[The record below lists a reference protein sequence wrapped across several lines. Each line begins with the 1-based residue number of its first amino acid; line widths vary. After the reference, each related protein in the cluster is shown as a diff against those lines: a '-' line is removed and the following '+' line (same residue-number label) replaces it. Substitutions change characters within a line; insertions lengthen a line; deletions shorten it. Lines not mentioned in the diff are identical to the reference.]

1 MPGGRVPGRGPPR
14 HRAETGSRG
23 RSLPLSTGTDR
34 GSPGPWG
41 PMSRNQSP
49 VADGL
54 LPTSPWEVLRVVT
67 GWWGLWG
74 SAQGLW
80 QRPTGCAA
88 PGTSHAAGALRSPQ
102 EALVQQQQ
110 PGTHRGRP
118 RGHRGQ
124 RGPRNL
130 PPPSHHSPTPLPPT
144 SDPAILPAPHT
155 WQALSRCVRR
165 DFAGMDMFH
174 QPRNST
180 WFPWLCKPLAP
191 TTWSTDPDRGI
202 ESKLGMSPT
211 PWPNTATPTRR
222 PGPGAGLGEGAC
234 FDLETGRFL

>member
-54 LPTSPWEVLRVVT
+54 LPTSPWEVLRMVT

-74 SAQGLW
+74 SAQGLR
-80 QRPTGCAA
+80 QRRTGCAA

-102 EALVQQQQ
+102 EALVQQQR

-118 RGHRGQ
+118 WGHRGQ

-144 SDPAILPAPHT
+144 SDPAILPAPHLAGT
-155 WQALSRCVRR
+155 QQVCEEGLRGHGHVPSTPKLNLVPMALQTSRTYHVEHRPRQR
-165 DFAGMDMFH
+165 DRIKARKCP
-174 QPRNST
+174 QPRGQT
-180 WFPWLCKPLAP
+180 RP
-191 TTWSTDPDRGI
+191 
-202 ESKLGMSPT
+202 
-211 PWPNTATPTRR
+211 RR
-222 PGPGAGLGEGAC
+222 PEGPVLGL
-234 FDLETGRFL
+234 D